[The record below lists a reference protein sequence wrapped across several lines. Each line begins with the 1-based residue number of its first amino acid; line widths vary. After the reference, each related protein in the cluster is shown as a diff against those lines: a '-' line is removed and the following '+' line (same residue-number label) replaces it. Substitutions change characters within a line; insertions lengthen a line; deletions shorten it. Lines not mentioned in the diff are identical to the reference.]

1 MKNKRKKK
9 KRRKWVIFSLLII
22 LSVFLFKNRTSI
34 LTAKKEVFNPLIKI
48 EDGMFLNED
57 GKIIKM
63 KDSLNLPLIK
73 GYTDRVMHKKI
84 SSLYPCVEI
93 FKIIKY
99 NYPELMDSIDY
110 INIKDYTIVFKN
122 KKRVILGLGNYEE
135 KLKFLFENYRNF
147 KKRLDLKILT
157 FKKRRF

>member
-1 MKNKRKKK
+1 
-9 KRRKWVIFSLLII
+9 
-22 LSVFLFKNRTSI
+22 

>member
-1 MKNKRKKK
+1 LKNKRKKK